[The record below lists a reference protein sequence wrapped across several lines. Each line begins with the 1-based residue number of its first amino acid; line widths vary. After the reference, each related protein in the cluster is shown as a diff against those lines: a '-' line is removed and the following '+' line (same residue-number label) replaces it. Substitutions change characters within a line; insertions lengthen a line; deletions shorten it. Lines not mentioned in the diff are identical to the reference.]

1 MNANYDIVICS
12 KCENE
17 INENQIFRRFKCGH
31 IYCENCF
38 NECLLENNMRIIFPE
53 KLIACVIIGC
63 KDHT

>member
-1 MNANYDIVICS
+1 MNANYEVVICS

-17 INENQIFRRFKCGH
+17 INQNQASRTFKCGH

-63 KDHT
+63 KDHS